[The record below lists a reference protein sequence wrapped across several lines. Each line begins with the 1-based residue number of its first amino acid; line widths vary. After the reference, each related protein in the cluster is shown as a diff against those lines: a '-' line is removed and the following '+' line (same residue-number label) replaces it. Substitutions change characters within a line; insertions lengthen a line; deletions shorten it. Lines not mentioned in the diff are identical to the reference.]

1 MIETSLFPYE
11 NFPVRLHQK
20 DENKVCWFKD
30 EIDLQKYLNRYKL
43 DKKTIKIDYRDGES
57 IQPSK
62 RNKRSVEQTPKPKS
76 NRGTGAVRKG
86 KSSVDPTGNTT
97 RNPKRKK

>member
-76 NRGTGAVRKG
+76 NRGTGTVRKG
-86 KSSVDPTGNTT
+86 KSSMDSTRNTT
-97 RNPKRKK
+97 RNPNRKK